1 MKAYFIQIAAVRLA
15 ARLLGKELIDNY
27 GFHGALPRYRSTHLD
42 GIVGAEGIDEII
54 RKAGSFNF
62 GHICGTAIG
71 KYLDGIGTEDIIYME
86 AAVAQNLFLDMS
98 PEKKGRYT
106 DAELR
111 EFMGLIFHALLKRA
125 QIRTHTAK
133 PGAEDINAWLAG
145 YYHLEQDYR
154 PFVSSLLDAIIS
166 PDPALLKK
174 HAAFFDKDDPLVVLA
189 LKDTTPAPAL
199 LKSAAG
205 AAPRSTFGK
214 ILREIV
220 S

>member
-1 MKAYFIQIAAVRLA
+1 MKAYFIQIATVRLA

-27 GFHGALPRYRSTHLD
+27 GFHGTLPRYSSIHLK
-42 GIVGAEGIDEII
+42 GITEAEGIDGVPL
-54 RKAGSFNF
+54 KADSFNL
-62 GHICGTAIG
+62 GCACGTVIG
-71 KYLDGIGTEDIIYME
+71 KYLDGAGTGDILYME
-86 AAVAQNLFLDMS
+86 AAVAQNIFLDMN
-98 PEKKGRYT
+98 PEKRARYT

-145 YYHLEQDYR
+145 YYRLEQDCA

-166 PDPALLKK
+166 PDPVLSKK
-174 HAAFFDKDDPLVVLA
+174 HAAFFDKEDPLVALA
-189 LKDTTPAPAL
+189 LKDAVPAPEA

-205 AAPRSTFGK
+205 TTPRSIFGR
-214 ILREIV
+214 ILREII